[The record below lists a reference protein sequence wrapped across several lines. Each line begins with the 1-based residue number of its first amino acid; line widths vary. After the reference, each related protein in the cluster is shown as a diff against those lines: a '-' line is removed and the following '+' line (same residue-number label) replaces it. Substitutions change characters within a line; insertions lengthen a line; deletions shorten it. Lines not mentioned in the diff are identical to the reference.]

1 MTFEDGALYERAV
14 ETPAGW
20 IDVLAEIVVLGDR
33 LELRDI
39 AVYPR
44 SATPLEVSVSELL
57 QWARLALDE
66 IAAAG
71 FEEVRVT
78 GTRLSGA
85 RPGRRVDVVIRLPR
99 EQQP

>member
-1 MTFEDGALYERAV
+1 VTFEDGALFERSV

-20 IDVLAEIVVLGDR
+20 VDVLAEIVVLGRR

-44 SATPLEVSVSELL
+44 SATRLEVSPAELL

-66 IAAAG
+66 IAQAG
-71 FEEVRVT
+71 FDEVRVT

-85 RPGRRVDVVIRLPR
+85 HAGRRVDFVIRLPR
-99 EQQP
+99 QQP